1 MGTIFTQQDTYPPR
15 GAVLGPQ
22 QLVTS
27 PQSPLPL
34 GRSPIDALVRR
45 IAIAMTSFSLP
56 MNPRRRIHDKTD
68 WTVSTSYRRLFSA
81 VAPRLRKYREHTL

>member
-34 GRSPIDALVRR
+34 GRSPIDA
-45 IAIAMTSFSLP
+45 
-56 MNPRRRIHDKTD
+56 
-68 WTVSTSYRRLFSA
+68 
-81 VAPRLRKYREHTL
+81 